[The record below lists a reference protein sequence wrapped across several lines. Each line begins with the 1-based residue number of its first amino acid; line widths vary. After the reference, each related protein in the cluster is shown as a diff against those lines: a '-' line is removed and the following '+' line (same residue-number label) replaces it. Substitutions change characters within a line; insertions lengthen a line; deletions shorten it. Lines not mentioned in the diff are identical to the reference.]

1 MAATRTSSDFLMF
14 SSSLPGPSA
23 KRSVHVR
30 NLRAPAMRS
39 RRASPGQR
47 IMLRTADRCDEFP
60 SPHGF
65 ACAEDHIGYQKTI
78 TFLDREL
85 RRSLHASGQL
95 PTSALCQ
102 KQTCSL
108 ILFNHFVGAGEE
120 RFGNRNAERFG
131 GLQVDVQIKFGGLLH
146 GQFTWLR
153 TFQYPVDI
161 ARGTAEK
168 VSVARAITH

>member
-1 MAATRTSSDFLMF
+1 MAATRTGSDFLMF

-23 KRSVHVR
+23 KRSAHVR
-30 NLRAPAMRS
+30 ILRAPAMRS

-47 IMLRTADRCDEFP
+47 IMLRTADRCAEFP

-95 PTSALCQ
+95 PTSALGQ
-102 KQTCSL
+102 KQTSR
-108 ILFNHFVGAGEE
+108 H
-120 RFGNRNAERFG
+120 
-131 GLQVDVQIKFGGLLH
+131 LQPMSALPPKSGHWLPESAALDLNVHPGLLH
-146 GQFTWLR
+146 LLMNL
-153 TFQYPVDI
+153 
-161 ARGTAEK
+161 
-168 VSVARAITH
+168 

>member
-23 KRSVHVR
+23 KRSARVR
-30 NLRAPAMRS
+30 ILRAPAMRS

-95 PTSALCQ
+95 PTSALGQ
-102 KQTCSL
+102 K
-108 ILFNHFVGAGEE
+108 
-120 RFGNRNAERFG
+120 
-131 GLQVDVQIKFGGLLH
+131 
-146 GQFTWLR
+146 R
-153 TFQYPVDI
+153 TFHAHFIRSIRRRGRAATLEVAKRGEP
-161 ARGTAEK
+161 AREWLGRHAAEE
-168 VSVARAITH
+168 SNDRYLRPLCAHSERPC